1 MKKTFYSIQDG
12 IKSTLKDLDD
22 KEVLEATSKYAGVQ
36 KNKKHF
42 YKCAEGNA
50 YDIHHKYSV
59 ALDIASIKKGK
70 IPSMLKAHEAMIE
83 EYFVDTD
90 NTTNQEITFYLG
102 QIMEEIGALTKS
114 VVGGLEDGILT
125 QAEKNDIKKSIK
137 KAEESIIQLKS
148 KLGHID

>member
-59 ALDIASIKKGK
+59 ALDIASIKKG
-70 IPSMLKAHEAMIE
+70 
-83 EYFVDTD
+83 
-90 NTTNQEITFYLG
+90 N
-102 QIMEEIGALTKS
+102 
-114 VVGGLEDGILT
+114 
-125 QAEKNDIKKSIK
+125 
-137 KAEESIIQLKS
+137 
-148 KLGHID
+148 